1 MSYPIVGVPAQIAG
15 LTLPLPDAMVDGKP
29 GHWYADESTRVQ
41 DSVNVVP
48 HPGKVE
54 DCPTCN
60 PVPVVGYEPG
70 DRMSALHLEYY
81 RRKAAKEAAEADLK
95 AVVDAIKLALT
106 EAAPDQPKVRLE
118 GPSGRPL
125 TLSYVTSWRVSTP
138 KLKANY
144 PEVYAICAS
153 ESGSWRLE
161 AAKGGAD

>member
-1 MSYPIVGVPAQIAG
+1 MG
-15 LTLPLPDAMVDGKP
+15 DGRP
-29 GHWYADESTRVQ
+29 GQWDGHWYEVPDIQ
-41 DSVNVVP
+41 LDSSKQMVP

-60 PVPVVGYEPG
+60 PTPVVRYEPG

-95 AVVDAIKLALT
+95 DVVDAIKLALT

-118 GPSGRPL
+118 GLSGRPL

-161 AAKGGAD
+161 AVKGGTD